1 MTGPSVWFASSRTP
15 GLCGGWAKDRQQ
27 EPRGGLHGEVACM
40 EVACMVLRA
49 VVPAVVPSASGPPA
63 AVTKRRRVNAAACRS
78 WTMAQVG
85 PWHTHK
91 WDHGTT
97 VTVMA
102 QR

>member
-1 MTGPSVWFASSRTP
+1 VVGRRTGNRSREVA
-15 GLCGGWAKDRQQ
+15 CMEVACM
-27 EPRGGLHGEVACM
+27 EVACM

-85 PWHTHK
+85 PWHNG
-91 WDHGTT
+91 DADGTT
-97 VTVMA
+97 VTLMA